1 MKQFDMT
8 RFGRVL
14 KLDFV
19 EGRKAMMWCALCML
33 LLYLFFFWFAH
44 NIGIHSSSFY
54 YEQDPE
60 KRMIMHISAI
70 CEAVGAFSAIAM
82 FIFFLISAST
92 LYRGEQKKQQR
103 IAWLMLPASNL
114 EKFLSRWI
122 YLLVF
127 SLVGGLLPFFVAD
140 LIHMAYLT
148 MTDYPVQSAA
158 DDFFKIF
165 PHTRTF
171 PSGEYTG
178 DSPLRVTSEYTFL
191 IAIHAFFLLGGVF
204 FRKFHFIATSAVVV
218 IAFACIVATANM
230 LSYRDTPVTTESAIA
245 LRHII
250 QISIHVGL
258 IALFTW
264 LAYWL
269 FCRWQ
274 VVTHKFAN
282 V

>member
-8 RFGRVL
+8 RFCRVL
-14 KLDFV
+14 KLDFF
-19 EGRKAMMWCALCML
+19 EGRKAMMWGALCMV

-44 NIGIHSSSFY
+44 NIGYHSSNYAST
-54 YEQDPE
+54 QDSNE
-60 KRMIMHISAI
+60 VLRFHISQI
-70 CEAVGAFSAIAM
+70 CQGVGAFSAMAM
-82 FIFFLISAST
+82 YIFFLISAST
-92 LYRGEQKKQQR
+92 LYRGEQKKQLR
-103 IAWLMLPASNL
+103 IAWLMLPASNM
-114 EKFLSRWI
+114 EKFLSRWL

-127 SLVGGLLPFFVAD
+127 SIVGGLLSFFVAD

-158 DDFFKIF
+158 DDFFKMF

-178 DSPLRVTSEYTFL
+178 DNPLDVTSQYTAL
-191 IAIHAFFLLGGVF
+191 IVIHAFFLLGGVVF
-204 FRKFHFIATSAVVV
+204 KKFHFIATSAVVV
-218 IAFACIVATANM
+218 ILFASFVATANM
-230 LSYRDTPVTTESAIA
+230 LGYRDTPVTFDEVTKQLIFW
-245 LRHII
+245 II
-250 QISIHVGL
+250 VNTGL
-258 IALFTW
+258 IVLFTW

>member
-1 MKQFDMT
+1 MKQFDMS

-14 KLDFV
+14 KLDFF
-19 EGRKAMMWCALCML
+19 EGRKAMMWGALCMV

-44 NIGIHSSSFY
+44 NIGVHSSRYDFVNDSA
-54 YEQDPE
+54 QALQL
-60 KRMIMHISAI
+60 RMNAI
-70 CEAVGAFSAIAM
+70 CEGVGVFSAIAL
-82 FIFFLISAST
+82 FIFFLITAST

-103 IAWLMLPASNL
+103 IAWLMLPATNL

-127 SLVGGLLPFFVAD
+127 SVVGGLLTFFVAD

-178 DSPLRVTSEYTFL
+178 DSPLSVTSQYIAL
-191 IAIHAFFLLGGVF
+191 IVIHAFFLLGGVF
-204 FRKFHFIATSAVVV
+204 FRKFHFIATSAVLV
-218 IAFACIVATANM
+218 IAFTSVVATVNM
-230 LSYRDTPVTTESAIA
+230 LGYRDTPVAHDEVTKQIIFWIIA
-245 LRHII
+245 N
-250 QISIHVGL
+250 SGL

-264 LAYWL
+264 LAYRL

-282 V
+282 I

>member
-14 KLDFV
+14 KLDFF
-19 EGRKAMMWCALCML
+19 EGRKAMMWGALCML

-60 KRMIMHISAI
+60 KRMMMRVSAI
-70 CEAVGAFSAIAM
+70 CEAVAAFSAIAM
-82 FIFFLISAST
+82 VIFFLISAST

-103 IAWLMLPASNL
+103 IAWLMLPASNF

-127 SLVGGLLPFFVAD
+127 SIVGGFLSFFVAD

-158 DDFFKIF
+158 DDFFKFF

-178 DSPLRVTSEYTFL
+178 DSPLSVTSEYTAL

-204 FRKFHFIATSAVVV
+204 FKKFHFIATSAVVA
-218 IAFACIVATANM
+218 ILFAVIVATANM
-230 LSYRDTPVTTESAIA
+230 LDYRDTPVTTESAIA
-245 LRHII
+245 LRLII
-250 QISIHVGL
+250 NIIIRVGL

>member
-14 KLDFV
+14 KLDFF
-19 EGRKAMMWCALCML
+19 EGRKAMMWGALCMV

-44 NIGIHSSSFY
+44 EIGFHDSRFD
-54 YEQDPE
+54 YEQNPE
-60 KRMIMHISAI
+60 TRMMMRVSAI
-70 CEAVGAFSAIAM
+70 CEAVGVFSVMAM
-82 FIFFLISAST
+82 YIFFLISAST

-103 IAWLMLPASNL
+103 IAWLMLPASNM

-127 SLVGGLLPFFVAD
+127 SLVGGLLSFFVAD

-178 DSPLRVTSEYTFL
+178 DNPLSVTSQYTAL

-230 LSYRDTPVTTESAIA
+230 LGYRDTPVAHDEVTKQIIFWIIA
-245 LRHII
+245 N
-250 QISIHVGL
+250 SGL

>member
-1 MKQFDMT
+1 M
-8 RFGRVL
+8 
-14 KLDFV
+14 
-19 EGRKAMMWCALCML
+19 
-33 LLYLFFFWFAH
+33 
-44 NIGIHSSSFY
+44 
-54 YEQDPE
+54 
-60 KRMIMHISAI
+60 
-70 CEAVGAFSAIAM
+70 
-82 FIFFLISAST
+82 
-92 LYRGEQKKQQR
+92 
-103 IAWLMLPASNL
+103 
-114 EKFLSRWI
+114 
-122 YLLVF
+122 
-127 SLVGGLLPFFVAD
+127 AD

-158 DDFFKIF
+158 DDFFKFF

-178 DSPLRVTSEYTFL
+178 DSPLSVTSEYTAL

-204 FRKFHFIATSAVVV
+204 FKKFHFIATSAVVA
-218 IAFACIVATANM
+218 ILFAVIVATANM
-230 LSYRDTPVTTESAIA
+230 LDYRDTPVTTESAIA
-245 LRHII
+245 LRLIIHII
-250 QISIHVGL
+250 IRVGL